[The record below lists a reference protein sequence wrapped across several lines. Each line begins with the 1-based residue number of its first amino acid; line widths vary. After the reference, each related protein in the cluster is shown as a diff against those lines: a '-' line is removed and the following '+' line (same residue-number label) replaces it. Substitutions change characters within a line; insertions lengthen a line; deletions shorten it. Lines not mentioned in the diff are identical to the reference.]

1 MMWPFSSGAI
11 LGWALGANDAANV
24 FGTAVATRLIRFRTA
39 AILLI
44 VFLLI
49 GAVYEGPKCMTTVNA
64 VAETT
69 AITAFQVTLSAGL
82 VMLVMSVLALPA
94 SSSQALIGALLFI
107 GCVDGAPNWGVL
119 IKIGL
124 CWLLTPVSAGL
135 LSALLY
141 VTLGFLMRPLLNHV
155 MWRTPVLRCAVILTG
170 CYGAY
175 SLGSNNVANV
185 FGVYVGA
192 GLLSAQFAALY
203 GGLAIAL
210 GVATYSRRVMMTV
223 GRDIVPLD
231 AFSAFI
237 SVLALAISTHLFTQ
251 IGVPV
256 SSTQAVVGSVLGLG
270 LLKDSSKI
278 NMKIVGRIVSGWV
291 TTPLAGWLVCLLLFT
306 LMNAFI

>member
-1 MMWPFSSGAI
+1 MWPFTSGAV
-11 LGWALGANDAANV
+11 LGWALGANDASNV

-44 VFLLI
+44 IFLLI
-49 GAVYEGPKCMTTVNA
+49 GAVHEGPKCMTTVNA
-64 VAETT
+64 VAQTT
-69 AITAFQVTLSAGL
+69 ATTAFLATLSAGV
-82 VMLVMSVLALPA
+82 VMLIMSVLALPA
-94 SSSQALIGALLFI
+94 SSSQAVIGALLFI
-107 GCVDGAPNWGVL
+107 GCTDGAPDWGVL
-119 IKIGL
+119 VKIGL

-141 VTLGFLMRPLLNHV
+141 AALGVLMRPLISHV
-155 MWRTPVLRCAVILTG
+155 IWRTAVLRYAVILTG

-192 GLLSAQFAALY
+192 GMLSAQSAAVY
-203 GGLAIAL
+203 GGLTIAL
-210 GVATYSRRVMMTV
+210 GVATYSRKVMMTV

-270 LLKDSSKI
+270 VLKDSSKI

-291 TTPLAGWLVCLLLFT
+291 ATPLAGWLVCLLLFT
-306 LMNAFI
+306 LMNVFI